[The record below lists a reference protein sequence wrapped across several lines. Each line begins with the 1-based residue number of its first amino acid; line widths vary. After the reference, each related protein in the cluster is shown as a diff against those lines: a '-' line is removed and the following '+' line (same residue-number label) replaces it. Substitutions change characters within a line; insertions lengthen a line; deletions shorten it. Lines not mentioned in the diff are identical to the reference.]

1 MPRIY
6 QKIEQY
12 IANDFWNEINRRCP
26 DAGIKS
32 GNNSALGRA
41 VDLSGVTVGAYR
53 KNPGKIRVDAIRN
66 LVAVL
71 KPDIR
76 PVLRLLGYSE
86 KEIRKFIKDNQN

>member
-1 MPRIY
+1 MPQIY
-6 QKIEQY
+6 QKMEQY
-12 IANDFWNEINRRCP
+12 IARDFWDEINRRCP

-41 VDLSGVTVGAYR
+41 VDR
-53 KNPGKIRVDAIRN
+53 KCATIREYKKDPGRIRVDVLRN

-86 KEIRKFIKDNQN
+86 KEIRQFIKNNQI

>member
-6 QKIEQY
+6 QKVEQY
-12 IANDFWNEINRRCP
+12 IANDFWDEINRRCP

-32 GNNSALGRA
+32 GNNSALGQ
-41 VDLSGVTVGAYR
+41 VIDLSGVTVRAYK
-53 KNPGKIRVDAIRN
+53 KNPSKIRVDVLRN

-86 KEIRKFIKDNQN
+86 KEIRQFIKDNQN